1 MTLREVFLACC
12 KLSLHLSLIV
22 SINSAASGLD
32 SERARSARQGP
43 SCSYDSLIATAIY
56 YSWPD
61 GGSRIEV
68 TGWFALEE
76 GKRSDSNATNTLLVE
91 HGLP

>member
-22 SINSAASGLD
+22 SINSAASGLG

-56 YSWPD
+56 YSW
-61 GGSRIEV
+61 
-68 TGWFALEE
+68 TG
-76 GKRSDSNATNTLLVE
+76 RRVE
-91 HGLP
+91 N